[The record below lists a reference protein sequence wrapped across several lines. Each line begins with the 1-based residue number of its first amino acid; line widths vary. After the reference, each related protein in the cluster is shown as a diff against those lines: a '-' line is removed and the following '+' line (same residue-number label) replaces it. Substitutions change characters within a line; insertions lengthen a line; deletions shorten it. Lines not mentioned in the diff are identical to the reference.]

1 MEPDAETM
9 THIQVS
15 EETLGILDV
24 LARLVLELFE
34 RYEQGFEFMLVR
46 DIPTELLEEFDE
58 KIVKPFYPGG
68 RSEAVQYLM
77 RKSIQ
82 EQQE

>member
-1 MEPDAETM
+1 MKPDAETM

-15 EETLGILDV
+15 EETLEILDV

-46 DIPTELLEEFDE
+46 DIPAELLKDFDE
-58 KIVKPFYPGG
+58 NIVKPFYPGG
-68 RSEAVQYLM
+68 HSEAVRDLI

>member
-1 MEPDAETM
+1 MKPDGETT
-9 THIQVS
+9 THVQVS
-15 EETLGILDV
+15 EETLEILDV

-34 RYEQGFEFMLVR
+34 RYEQGFEFMLIR
-46 DIPTELLEEFDE
+46 DIPAELLKDFDE

-68 RSEAVQYLM
+68 HSEAVQDLM

>member
-1 MEPDAETM
+1 MEPDAETV

-46 DIPTELLEEFDE
+46 DIPAELLKEFDE

-68 RSEAVQYLM
+68 HSEAVQDLM

-82 EQQE
+82 EQQK